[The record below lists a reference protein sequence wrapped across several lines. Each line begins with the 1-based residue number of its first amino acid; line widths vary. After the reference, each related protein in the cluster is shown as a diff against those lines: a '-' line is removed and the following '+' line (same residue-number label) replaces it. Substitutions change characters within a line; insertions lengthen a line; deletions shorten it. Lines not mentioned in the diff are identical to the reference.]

1 MASKDYEMNINL
13 DAMHDKEITKISY
26 NRTSSSLNIEVNDE
40 FGNVTYVELVG
51 CAIFRVN
58 DFIHQNVISRVIE
71 FGHNVSK
78 EYLKDRVTWATE
90 VGGAS
95 SYFDSEKIDNTI
107 DEILS
112 ENLKLVYF
120 EPSFGA
126 EIVATCKDII
136 VRN

>member
-1 MASKDYEMNINL
+1 MNINL

-26 NRTSSSLNIEVNDE
+26 NRTSSSLKIEVNDE
-40 FGNVTYVELVG
+40 FGNVTHVELAG
-51 CAIFRVN
+51 CSIFRVN

-71 FGHNVSK
+71 FGHNISR
-78 EYLKDRVTWATE
+78 EYIKDKIIWATE

-95 SYFDSEKIDNTI
+95 SYFNTEKMDDTV
-107 DEILS
+107 DDILFG
-112 ENLKLVYF
+112 NLKLVYF

-136 VRN
+136 FHN